1 MPENLKLDS
10 WVLHNNK
17 VVNENLEINDLEED
31 KLATKMYF
39 KEYINKHYQHFG
51 SLEEKIRYL
60 VYDNDYW
67 EREFIEKY
75 TIDEIKQVFKKAYSY
90 DFKFQSF
97 MSAFKF
103 YNDYALRTND
113 KKTFLERYEDRL
125 AINALYHADG
135 NVKQALVLVDQLMKQ
150 NFTPAT
156 PTLLNSGK
164 ARRGELVS
172 CFKGDTLVRE
182 KLDFYKRIKDIVV
195 GDLVLTND
203 GTFKEVTGISKRK
216 YNGNFI
222 KIRTIGQTEIETTPE
237 HPFLVKTNNLSN
249 RIFELRGKDG
259 EDELN
264 NIVWKHAKDITIQD
278 LIVVQGS
285 HEFEEKYFL
294 NLIELL
300 NDSFTVKNNKIYK
313 VTVDK
318 KSNKNKG
325 NNLSEQVKPIN
336 STISF
341 NEDFGFILGSFLAE
355 GSYIGG
361 YKSMKGLRYTLNSLD
376 IEYIENISKKIESL
390 FGIEATIKKNKD
402 GSTNVDAC
410 SNIIGLVFEE
420 LVGRDFDKKLLSNYI
435 LQNMTTDFAKGLLNG
450 LYRGDGCAL
459 INGMQL
465 DMSNPMLVK
474 QIRDISYGLGLN
486 TKYREYTSQ
495 SGSPSATLTLLFK
508 YKNELD
514 FVKYVNK
521 NIDKIDFNY
530 YSENR
535 FNKFITKETITSSNG
550 EIYLLNKVKSVEEI
564 ENTDEHY
571 VYNLHVKDNHTY
583 VVNNVVVHNCF
594 LLGINDSLTDIYKA
608 VDFASQLLN
617 DGSIK

>member
-1 MPENLKLDS
+1 
-10 WVLHNNK
+10 
-17 VVNENLEINDLEED
+17 
-31 KLATKMYF
+31 
-39 KEYINKHYQHFG
+39 
-51 SLEEKIRYL
+51 
-60 VYDNDYW
+60 
-67 EREFIEKY
+67 
-75 TIDEIKQVFKKAYSY
+75 
-90 DFKFQSF
+90 
-97 MSAFKF
+97 
-103 YNDYALRTND
+103 
-113 KKTFLERYEDRL
+113 
-125 AINALYHADG
+125 
-135 NVKQALVLVDQLMKQ
+135 
-150 NFTPAT
+150 
-156 PTLLNSGK
+156 
-164 ARRGELVS
+164 
-172 CFKGDTLVRE
+172 
-182 KLDFYKRIKDIVV
+182 
-195 GDLVLTND
+195 
-203 GTFKEVTGISKRK
+203 
-216 YNGNFI
+216 
-222 KIRTIGQTEIETTPE
+222 
-237 HPFLVKTNNLSN
+237 
-249 RIFELRGKDG
+249 
-259 EDELN
+259 
-264 NIVWKHAKDITIQD
+264 
-278 LIVVQGS
+278 
-285 HEFEEKYFL
+285 
-294 NLIELL
+294 
-300 NDSFTVKNNKIYK
+300 
-313 VTVDK
+313 
-318 KSNKNKG
+318 
-325 NNLSEQVKPIN
+325 
-336 STISF
+336 
-341 NEDFGFILGSFLAE
+341 
-355 GSYIGG
+355 
-361 YKSMKGLRYTLNSLD
+361 MKGLRYTLNSLD